1 MICIF
6 STAIDHATTDVM
18 RWLHHLGR
26 NDVIRVNTRDPNT
39 HTPIRLDI
47 AAGTFYFQLDQQRIH
62 LSEIEAVWY
71 RKGKNWLCDQYYP
84 VTVENHANFSAYL
97 NNKLKT
103 EESTLATYLH
113 HLIESSVPVLG
124 TAMKGNLNK
133 LLVLQAARETGFLIP
148 DFWVTNH
155 AEAIQQLLQQ
165 SPDLITKA
173 ISDGL
178 YFFEETETLTSYLSY
193 TEQLDAKM
201 MANMPEWISPS
212 LLQENINKQFEVRVF
227 FLAGTC
233 YSMAIRSQS
242 DEKTKTDFRKY
253 NEEKPNRFVPFRLPP
268 DIDQKIKRL
277 FKRLDLNTGSVDLM
291 VDQQD
296 DFYFLEINPVGQFG
310 MVSLPCN
317 YFLEKQIAL
326 NLIDHAR
333 KNHAYKSAGYRQEPP
348 AARIQKDVPEKNTG
362 AVH

>member
-1 MICIF
+1 
-6 STAIDHATTDVM
+6 M

-26 NDVIRVNTRDPNT
+26 NDVIRVNTQDANT
-39 HTPIRLDI
+39 SNPIRIDI
-47 AAGTFYFQLDQQRIH
+47 AEGTFYFQLDNQRIH

-84 VTVENHANFSAYL
+84 VTVENHAHFSNYL

-113 HLIESSVPVLG
+113 HLIENTVPVLG

-133 LLVLQAARETGFLIP
+133 LLVLQAAKETGFLIP
-148 DFWVTNH
+148 DFCITNH
-155 AEAIQQLLQQ
+155 PEGIKHMLEQ

-178 YFFEETETLTSYLSY
+178 YFFEETEALTSYLSY
-193 TEQLDAKM
+193 TEKLSPEMVAGI
-201 MANMPEWISPS
+201 PEWISPS
-212 LLQENINKQFEVRVF
+212 LLQKNIDKKFEVRVF

-233 YSMAIRSQS
+233 YSMAILSQS

-253 NEEKPNRFVPFRLPP
+253 NEEKPNRFVPFLLP
-268 DIDQKIKRL
+268 DGINQKINCL

-326 NLIDHAR
+326 NLIGHAR
-333 KNHAYKSAGYRQEPP
+333 KTSAYKSAGYRKKPVT
-348 AARIQKDVPEKNTG
+348 AWIQKDVSEENTG
-362 AVH
+362 ANN